1 MLSQPTMKRVEKHSK
16 DTPLQIMASFAASLS
31 PSFSFLMMYPPKTI
45 PTPALGTMIR
55 PAHTNVQL
63 INTYSEYCNQ
73 INKCFVWVRVC
84 VVPVYILALDAGTP
98 NWDSIN
104 LGMKVMKAVTMAH
117 SAVYDKLTNKNV
129 TLLSIRTAAFGKSG
143 LRQKQTY
150 RETRQ
155 IYNLNLN
162 ASSKMC
168 SY

>member
-1 MLSQPTMKRVEKHSK
+1 MLSQPTMKSVEKQSK

-31 PSFSFLMMYPPKTI
+31 PSFSFLIMYPPKTI

-55 PAHTNVQL
+55 PEHTNPRL
-63 INTYSEYCNQ
+63 INTHRKYCDQ
-73 INKCFVWVRVC
+73 IDTFVSVCVR

-98 NWDSIN
+98 NWDSMN

-129 TLLSIRTAAFGKSG
+129 TLLNIRTAAFGNSG
-143 LRQKQTY
+143 ERHK
-150 RETRQ
+150 ETD
-155 IYNLNLN
+155 L
-162 ASSKMC
+162 SFVFKCVVKMC